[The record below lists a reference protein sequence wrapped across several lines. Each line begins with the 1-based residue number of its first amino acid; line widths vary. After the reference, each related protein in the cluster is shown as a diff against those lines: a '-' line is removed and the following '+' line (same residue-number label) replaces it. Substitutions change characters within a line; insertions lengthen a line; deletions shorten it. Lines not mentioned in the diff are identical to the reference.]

1 MLIITNSK
9 NKSGKLSDL
18 LTSPTSPNDGLRN
31 CPKNTFRSRQD
42 RAVDTRAAGDGSSLK
57 SVLAAIGTQQSKGF
71 YSLKMHK

>member
-1 MLIITNSK
+1 MLIIQTLKISQG
-9 NKSGKLSDL
+9 SSLTCW
-18 LTSPTSPNDGLRN
+18 TSPTSPNDGLRN

-71 YSLKMHK
+71 YSLKNA